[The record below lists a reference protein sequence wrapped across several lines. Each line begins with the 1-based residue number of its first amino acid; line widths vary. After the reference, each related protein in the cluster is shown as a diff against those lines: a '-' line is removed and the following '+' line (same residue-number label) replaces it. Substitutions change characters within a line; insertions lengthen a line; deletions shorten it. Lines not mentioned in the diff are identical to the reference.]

1 MKKTVSV
8 NIKGTNFIIEEDAYE
23 LLQDYIDRLTVVLK
37 NEEGSLEIIE
47 DIELRIAEICS
58 SKLNDNKTVIELADI
73 EEILEALGDP
83 SEYVEGEDY
92 SEDSSGSES
101 KQSTFN
107 KTDRRLFR
115 DIDGATLGG
124 VCSGI
129 ANYFNIDI
137 VIVRAVFVVLGLFGG
152 FGIPLYLVLWVII
165 PRAES
170 TIDRLRMKGRPITV
184 ETVKEEVEEAAE
196 RFKKGSQRF
205 AERVRSDH
213 SYNQRINKGLRV
225 FKSLLGLGLIGLG
238 LIFLVS
244 FLLFFIAGFEF
255 LPVKGN
261 GGFMSIT
268 EYGELVL
275 ASSSDV
281 KWMWI
286 GGLIASIGG
295 IVFLLSSG
303 IVLLFN
309 LRNKWSKF
317 SLLGLFIASFAG
329 SLICAGMG
337 IRSGRDFAI
346 EKIEPKTISP
356 KEGLKT
362 DQLVIIPISHKDNA
376 NSKSRVRRERQLGW
390 FGVEGNNLCKYGIDI
405 EYVESSDSMF
415 HIERELTGLADTGDK
430 ARKRARH
437 IQHHTKLVGDTLFID
452 TKYYFPKSDK
462 LRGQDVRFIVE
473 VPEGKSIKIG
483 KDIVR
488 LGKPGSHHGSQN
500 YYIEEGYIDTYGYYE
515 HSIDY

>member
-8 NIKGTNFIIEEDAYE
+8 NIKGTNFLIEEDAYE
-23 LLQDYIDRLTVVLK
+23 LLQDYIDRLTIVLK
-37 NEEGSLEIIE
+37 KEEGSLEIIE

-58 SKLNDNKTVIELADI
+58 SKLSENKSVIELSDI

-83 SEYVEGEDY
+83 NDYVDGEEYNEAKT
-92 SEDSSGSES
+92 ES
-101 KQSTFN
+101 TSKESNFN
-107 KTDRRLFR
+107 KADRRLFR

-137 VIVRAVFVVLGLFGG
+137 VITRAVFVVLGLFGG
-152 FGIPLYLVLWVII
+152 FGIPLYIVLWFII
-165 PRAES
+165 PKAES

-196 RFKKGSQRF
+196 RFKKGSHRF
-205 AERVRSDH
+205 AERLRSDS
-213 SYNQRINKGLRV
+213 SYSRRINKGRRV
-225 FKSLLGLGLIGLG
+225 FKSLLGIGLIAIG

-286 GGLIASIGG
+286 GGLISSIGG

-309 LRNKWSKF
+309 LSNKWSKF
-317 SLLGLFIASFAG
+317 ALLGLFIISFIG
-329 SLICAGMG
+329 GLICAAMG

-346 EKIEPKTISP
+346 EKIEPKTITA
-356 KEGLKT
+356 KDGLKT
-362 DQLVIIPISHKDNA
+362 DQLVIIPITHEDNA

-390 FGVEGNNLCKYGIDI
+390 FGVERGDLCKYGIDI
-405 EYVESSDSMF
+405 EYVESTDSLF
-415 HIERELTGLADTGDK
+415 HIERELTGLGDTGDK

-437 IQHHTKLVGDTLFID
+437 IKHHTKLVGDTLYID

-462 LRGQDVRFIVE
+462 LRGQDVRFIIE
-473 VPEGKSIKIG
+473 VPEGKSVHIG
-483 KDIVR
+483 NDVIE
-488 LGKPGSHHGSQN
+488 LGKPGSHHASQN
-500 YYIEEGYIDTYGYYE
+500 YYIEEGFIDTYGYYE